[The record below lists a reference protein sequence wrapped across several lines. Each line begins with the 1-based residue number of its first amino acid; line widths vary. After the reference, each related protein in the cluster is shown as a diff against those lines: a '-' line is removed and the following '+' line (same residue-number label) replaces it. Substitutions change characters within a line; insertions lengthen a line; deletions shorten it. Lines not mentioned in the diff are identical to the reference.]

1 MPASRRKAF
10 LWKAKRRN
18 RKTRWQCLCR
28 LTFITCDFYNQGMM
42 TSYKISFFL
51 ILTALVLAGTIPAF
65 SANKTEN
72 SASSLPKQ
80 TSPRDLELIAVGE
93 VVEVLKSDT
102 LRIGKDKK
110 IYKIDNIR
118 IPLQMNMAARDFLEE
133 NLKGQTVGIY
143 ISGKDVEARKNEL
156 GHVLAHLLTQNGK
169 WVQAEMVSRGL
180 AYVASTPDSR
190 DLVRTLYKYEEL
202 GRAQELGLWQYST
215 YAIKNSRNIRQY
227 LNTFNI
233 YEGTITSVQQ
243 NDYFAFLNFEEN
255 TPKNVTVV
263 IKAADQFRFIYP
275 NDPGLFKPFKLEKQ
289 RVRIRGWFEENDGPM
304 LVITHPEQIEFL
316 DIKDNLP
323 IP

>member
-1 MPASRRKAF
+1 MPASRRKVF

-42 TSYKISFFL
+42 TSYKISFFV
-51 ILTALVLAGTIPAF
+51 ILTALVFAGTTSVVFADKKKRLPAP
-65 SANKTEN
+65 
-72 SASSLPKQ
+72 LPVQ
-80 TSPRDLELIAVGE
+80 TSPRDLELIDVGE
-93 VVEVLKSDT
+93 VIEVLKSDT

-202 GRAQELGLWQYST
+202 GRAQELGLWQYSK
-215 YAIKNSRNIRQY
+215 YIIKDSRNIRQY
-227 LNTFNI
+227 LNTFNV
-233 YEGTITSVQQ
+233 YEGTITSAQQ
-243 NDYFAFLNFEEN
+243 DDNFAFLNFEDQK
-255 TPKNVTVV
+255 PKNVTAI
-263 IKAADQFRFIYP
+263 IKLEDQFRFIYP
-275 NDPGLFKPFKLEKQ
+275 NDLGWFKAFKLEKQ